1 VNSWLFFKSRNLW
14 QKIHTDKKIILILL
28 ICGKKIKK
36 YNSFAQTGSKKENIY
51 IFSFLLLSSFKKM
64 EPDKKLLIKLAHTKM
79 PFGKY
84 EGRFL
89 IDLPEYYVVW
99 YHNKGFP
106 NGELGQQLA
115 LIYELKLN
123 GLEELIRN
131 IKKQYPKPLK

>member
-1 VNSWLFFKSRNLW
+1 VVKN
-14 QKIHTDKKIILILL
+14 
-28 ICGKKIKK
+28 
-36 YNSFAQTGSKKENIY
+36 NSFALRSKKENQSV
-51 IFSFLLLSSFKKM
+51 FSSLASFFLKKM
-64 EPDKKLLIKLAHTKM
+64 EQDKKLFIKLAHTKM

-106 NGELGQQLA
+106 KGELGQQLQ

-131 IKKQYPKPLK
+131 IKKQYPKPN